1 MGKTIVCVIRMET
14 FILFGPG
21 DVFHTLKSE
30 KTALTLKEKYHSIRI
45 VLCID
50 HNIRLCMLY
59 IKKTFPIPRVLMK
72 RT

>member
-1 MGKTIVCVIRMET
+1 MGKTIVRVIRMQP

-21 DVFHTLKSE
+21 NVFHTLKSE
-30 KTALTLKEKYHSIRI
+30 KTALTLKEKYQSIRI

-50 HNIRLCMLY
+50 HEIRLCMLY
-59 IKKTFPIPRVLMK
+59 IKKSFPIPRVPMK